1 MMSAKRRETL
11 LKIAVGAI
19 VALFLL
25 DRMVLSPAFA
35 GWKAQS
41 VRLAALQQKVKN
53 GRQLTEREKSLR
65 ARWDEMQRAN
75 LPADRSFAENDVY
88 KALSRW
94 TAESRIAF
102 TSLNPNWREHNEK
115 NEGYATFEC
124 RATAV
129 GDQAALARLVYEIET
144 DPLPARIE
152 ECEVTARDAQGK
164 QLSLALRFSFVR
176 IEEQGRAAR

>member
-1 MMSAKRRETL
+1 MTAKRRETL
-11 LKIAVGAI
+11 LKIGVGTV

-25 DRMVLSPAFA
+25 DRMVVSPAFA

-65 ARWDEMQRAN
+65 ARWDEMQRGN
-75 LPADRSFAENDVY
+75 LEQDRSSAENDVY
-88 KALSRW
+88 KSLSRW
-94 TAESRIAF
+94 TAESRVSF
-102 TSLNPNWREHNEK
+102 TSLNPNWREHNDESFT
-115 NEGYATFEC
+115 TFEC

-129 GDQAALARLVYEIET
+129 GEQAALARLIYEIET

-152 ECEVTARDAQGK
+152 ECELTARDAQGK
-164 QLSLALRFSFVR
+164 QLALTLRFSFVR
-176 IEEQGRAAR
+176 IEEQGRGAR

>member
-11 LKIAVGAI
+11 LKIAVGA
-19 VALFLL
+19 VVGLFLL

-75 LPADRSFAENDVY
+75 LPADMSSAENDVY
-88 KALSRW
+88 KALARW
-94 TAESRIAF
+94 TSESRVSF
-102 TSLNPNWREHNEK
+102 TSLTPQWRNHD
-115 NEGYATFEC
+115 EGYETFEC

-129 GDQAALARLVYEIET
+129 GEQAALARLVYEIET

-152 ECEVTARDAQGK
+152 ECEMTARDAQGR

>member
-1 MMSAKRRETL
+1 MSAKRRETL
-11 LKIAVGAI
+11 LKIGVGAV

-25 DRMVLSPAFA
+25 DWMVISPAFA

-41 VRLAALQQKVKN
+41 VRLTALRQKVQN

-75 LPADRSFAENDVY
+75 LPADMSSGENDVY
-88 KALSRW
+88 KALARW
-94 TAESRIAF
+94 TSESRVSF
-102 TSLNPNWREHNEK
+102 TSLTPQWRNHD
-115 NEGYATFEC
+115 EGYATFEC

-129 GDQAALARLVYEIET
+129 GEQAALARLVYEIET

-152 ECEVTARDAQGK
+152 ECELTARDAQGK

-176 IEEQGRAAR
+176 IEEQGRAMR

>member
-1 MMSAKRRETL
+1 MSAKRRETL
-11 LKIAVGAI
+11 LKIAVGA
-19 VALFLL
+19 VVGLFLL

-75 LPADRSFAENDVY
+75 LPADMSSAENDVY
-88 KALSRW
+88 KALARW
-94 TAESRIAF
+94 TSESRVSF
-102 TSLNPNWREHNEK
+102 TSLTPQWRNHDI
-115 NEGYATFEC
+115 EGYETFEC

-129 GDQAALARLVYEIET
+129 GEQAALARLVYEIET

-152 ECEVTARDAQGK
+152 ECELTARDAQGR

>member
-1 MMSAKRRETL
+1 MSAKRRETL
-11 LKIAVGAI
+11 LKIGVGAV

-25 DRMVLSPAFA
+25 DWMVISPAFA

-41 VRLAALQQKVKN
+41 ARLAVLQQKVKN

-75 LPADRSFAENDVY
+75 LPADMSSGENDVY
-88 KALSRW
+88 KALARW
-94 TAESRIAF
+94 TSESRVSF
-102 TSLNPNWREHNEK
+102 TSLTPQWRNHD
-115 NEGYATFEC
+115 EGYATFEC

-129 GDQAALARLVYEIET
+129 GEQAALARLVYEIET

-152 ECEVTARDAQGK
+152 ECELTARDAQGK

-176 IEEQGRAAR
+176 IEEQGRAMR

>member
-1 MMSAKRRETL
+1 MSAKRRETL
-11 LKIAVGAI
+11 LKVAVG
-19 VALFLL
+19 VVVGFFLL
-25 DRMVLSPAFA
+25 DRMVISPAFA

-41 VRLAALQQKVKN
+41 DRLTALRQKVKN

-75 LPADRSFAENDVY
+75 LPADMSSGENDVY
-88 KALSRW
+88 KALARW
-94 TAESRIAF
+94 TSESRVSF
-102 TSLNPNWREHNEK
+102 TSLTPQWRNHD
-115 NEGYATFEC
+115 EGYATFEC

-129 GDQAALARLVYEIET
+129 GEQAALARLVYEIET

-152 ECEVTARDAQGK
+152 ECELTARDAQGK
-164 QLSLALRFSFVR
+164 QLALTLRFSFVR

>member
-1 MMSAKRRETL
+1 MSAKRRETL
-11 LKIAVGAI
+11 LKIGVGAV

-25 DRMVLSPAFA
+25 DWMVISPAFA

-41 VRLAALQQKVKN
+41 VRLTALRQKVQN

-75 LPADRSFAENDVY
+75 LPADMSSGENDVY
-88 KALSRW
+88 KALARW
-94 TAESRIAF
+94 TSESRVSF
-102 TSLNPNWREHNEK
+102 TSLTPQWRNHD
-115 NEGYATFEC
+115 EGYATFEC

-129 GDQAALARLVYEIET
+129 GEQAALARLVYEIET

-152 ECEVTARDAQGK
+152 ECELTARDAQGR

-176 IEEQGRAAR
+176 IEEQGRAMR

>member
-1 MMSAKRRETL
+1 MSAKRRETI
-11 LKIAVGAI
+11 LKIAVGA
-19 VALFLL
+19 VVGLFLL
-25 DRMVLSPAFA
+25 DRVVLSPAIA
-35 GWKAQS
+35 GWKSQS
-41 VRLAALQQKVKN
+41 ARLTALRQKVQN

-75 LPADRSFAENDVY
+75 LADDVSAAENEVY
-88 KALSRW
+88 KALGRW
-94 TAESRIAF
+94 TRESRISF
-102 TSLNPNWREHNEK
+102 TSLTPQWRNHD
-115 NEGYATFEC
+115 EGYATFEC

-152 ECEVTARDAQGK
+152 ECELTARDPQGK

-176 IEEQGRAAR
+176 IGEQGRGAR

>member
-1 MMSAKRRETL
+1 MSAKRRETL
-11 LKIAVGAI
+11 LKIAVGAV

-25 DRMVLSPAFA
+25 DRVVLSPAFA

-41 VRLAALQQKVKN
+41 ARLTALRQKVKN

-75 LPADRSFAENDVY
+75 LPSDRSSAENDVY

-102 TSLNPNWREHNEK
+102 TSLNPNWRDHD
-115 NEGYATFEC
+115 EGYATFEC

-152 ECEVTARDAQGK
+152 ECELTARDAQGK

-176 IEEQGRAAR
+176 IEDQARAVR

>member
-1 MMSAKRRETL
+1 MMTTKRRETL
-11 LKIAVGAI
+11 LKFGVGAV

-25 DRMVLSPAFA
+25 DWMVISPAFA

-53 GRQLTEREKSLR
+53 GRQLLEREKSLH
-65 ARWDEMQRAN
+65 ARWDEMQRGN
-75 LPADRSFAENDVY
+75 LAQDRSSAENDVY

-94 TAESRIAF
+94 TGESRVSF
-102 TSLNPNWREHNEK
+102 TSLNPNWREHND
-115 NEGYATFEC
+115 EGFTTFEC

-129 GDQAALARLVYEIET
+129 GEQAALARLVYEIET

-152 ECEVTARDAQGK
+152 ECELTARDAQGK

-176 IEEQGRAAR
+176 IEDQGRAAR